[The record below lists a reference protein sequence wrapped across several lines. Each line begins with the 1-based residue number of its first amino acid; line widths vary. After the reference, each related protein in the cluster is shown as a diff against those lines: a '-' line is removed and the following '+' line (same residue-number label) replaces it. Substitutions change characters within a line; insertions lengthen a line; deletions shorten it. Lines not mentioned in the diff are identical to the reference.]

1 MAENLS
7 ADRSKMLGCL
17 QNEGKFRN
25 TNSNIEVFFYY
36 YQDEFVQYVK

>member
-25 TNSNIEVFFYY
+25 TNSNIEVLFFITKMSL
-36 YQDEFVQYVK
+36 FNM